1 MDLENLKNTSKK
13 KLFNFKNFKK
23 IINFIKS
30 KDYKFARFD
39 KKNLSKRVYL
49 RHDIDFDPKY
59 LSRFLSFYKKEKIV
73 SNIFFLI
80 NAKTYN
86 LIEKKNIILIN
97 NICKNHCVGLH
108 IDLSELSFSKT
119 YETIKFYKKYI
130 NISNVI
136 SFHRPKKYHLYKLT
150 DQNNFLNAYDK
161 NFFVKK
167 FYVSDSG
174 QKKDFHFKL
183 IDLINNNEKMLQLLI
198 HPIWWQGRYKKK
210 DILNFIYDDQKNDI
224 KQYLINNNNFFKNI

>member
-1 MDLENLKNTSKK
+1 MDLEILKNTSKK

-30 KDYKFARFD
+30 KNYKFARFD

-59 LSRFLSFYKKEKIV
+59 LSRFLSFYNKEKIV

-136 SFHRPKKYHLYKLT
+136 SFHRPKKYHLYKFT
-150 DQNNFLNAYDK
+150 NQNNFLNYYYK

-174 QKKDFHFKL
+174 QKKNFHFKL

-198 HPIWWQGRYKKK
+198 HPILCNHRYKKK
-210 DILNFIYDDQKNDI
+210 DILYFFYYDQKNDV